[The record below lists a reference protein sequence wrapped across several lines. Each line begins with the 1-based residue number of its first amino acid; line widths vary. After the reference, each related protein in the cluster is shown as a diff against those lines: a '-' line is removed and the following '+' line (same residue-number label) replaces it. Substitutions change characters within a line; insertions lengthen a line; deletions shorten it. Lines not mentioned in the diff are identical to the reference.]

1 MATNEATFKRELR
14 EAVKS
19 VYGSAV
25 HMWNTT
31 DRFNKGIP
39 DTCLTYS
46 SVSMGW
52 EAKFITELPLRD
64 TSRILKHEVS
74 GPQLS
79 FLRNNAMAGGVGV
92 VVLGSEDD
100 ALFLPSRYID
110 QNTGNITKTEFLCAR
125 DKNIRVQKTRGIWRV
140 EGLLECL
147 CGLKGV
153 L

>member
-14 EAVKS
+14 EAVKT
-19 VYGSAV
+19 VYGVRV

-31 DRFNKGIP
+31 DKFNKGIP
-39 DTCLTYS
+39 DTCLTFS
-46 SVSMGW
+46 SISMGW
-52 EAKFITELPLRD
+52 EAKFITELPMRD
-64 TSRILKHEVS
+64 TSRVLKHEVS
-74 GPQLS
+74 GPQLA
-79 FLRNNAMAGGVGV
+79 FLRNNVLAGGVGV
-92 VVLGSEDD
+92 VVIGSEDD

-110 QNTGNITKTEFLCAR
+110 QHTGNLTKTELFSA
-125 DKNIRVQKTRGIWRV
+125 KNNNIRVQKTRGIWRV